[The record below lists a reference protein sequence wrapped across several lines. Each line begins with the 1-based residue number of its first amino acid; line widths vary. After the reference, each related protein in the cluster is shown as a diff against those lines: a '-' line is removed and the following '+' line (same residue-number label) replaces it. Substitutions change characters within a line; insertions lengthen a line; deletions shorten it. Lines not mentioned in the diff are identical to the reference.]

1 MYTYNYTRELVNGSY
16 NINNPLRLDGEQN
29 QIWLYQEIA
38 DAIPTKAFTIKCN
51 CDNDPVKVEISFE
64 TELTTEE
71 EAALA
76 TVVSNHKNNT

>member
-29 QIWLYQEIA
+29 QIWLYQEVEN
-38 DAIPTKAFTIKCN
+38 AIPTKPFKVKCN
-51 CDNDPVKVEISFE
+51 CDGDPLKVEIAFE

-71 EAALA
+71 ESVLAA
-76 TVVSNHKNNT
+76 VVSNHKNNT